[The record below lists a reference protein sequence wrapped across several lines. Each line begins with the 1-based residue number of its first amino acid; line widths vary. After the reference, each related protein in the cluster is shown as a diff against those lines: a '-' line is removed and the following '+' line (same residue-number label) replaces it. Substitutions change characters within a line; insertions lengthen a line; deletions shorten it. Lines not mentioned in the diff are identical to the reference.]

1 MLRQFREE
9 AGLTQR
15 AMAAKL
21 QAAHV
26 WVHKSEI
33 GERRVEI
40 TEFLDRCFAYGVNSG
55 EALVELRLR
64 RHF

>member
-1 MLRQFREE
+1 MP
-9 AGLTQR
+9 
-15 AMAAKL
+15 AKAVPPKGEGF
-21 QAAHV
+21 QPV
-26 WVHKSEI
+26 IWNNKSEI

-55 EALVELRLR
+55 EAFVELRLR